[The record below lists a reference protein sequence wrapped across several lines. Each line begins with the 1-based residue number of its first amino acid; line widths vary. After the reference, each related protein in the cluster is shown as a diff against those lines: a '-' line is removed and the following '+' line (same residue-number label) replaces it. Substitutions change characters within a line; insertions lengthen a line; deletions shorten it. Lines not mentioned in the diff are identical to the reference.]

1 MNLLDIAIVFIL
13 VMFAIVGFKRGIIRE
28 LASVIGIIIVFI
40 LSYTFK
46 GFLGDFLCTT
56 LPFFKFNG
64 VIEGYTSINLL
75 FYQII
80 AFIILFGLF
89 LSIYEIVLKIS
100 NVLQKLV
107 NLTLVFIVPSKILG
121 AILSIIEGVVII
133 FVVLLFLMIPLKDNE
148 LFKGSSLASKIIYE
162 TPILSNSTREIT
174 DTMAEIVEIEEG
186 IDEETLSIDEANLK
200 TIDIMLRYK
209 VVSKNTVEKL
219 IDKKKFV
226 VPNIETVLN
235 KY

>member
-107 NLTLVFIVPSKILG
+107 NLTLVFIIPSKILG

>member
-13 VMFAIVGFKRGIIRE
+13 VMFAIVGFKRGVIRE
-28 LASVIGIIIVFI
+28 LASVIGIVVVFV
-40 LSYTFK
+40 LSYMFK
-46 GFLGDFLCTT
+46 GLLGDFLCTL

-64 VIEGYTSINLL
+64 VIEGYTSINIL

-89 LSIYEIVLKIS
+89 LSIYEIVLNVS
-100 NVLQKLV
+100 NVIQKLV
-107 NLTLVFIVPSKILG
+107 NLTLVFIIPSKILG
-121 AILSIIEGVVII
+121 AILSLIEGIVII
-133 FVVLLFLMIPLKDNE
+133 FVVLLFLMIPLKDND

-162 TPILSNSTREIT
+162 TPLLSNSTRKIT
-174 DTMAEIVEIEEG
+174 DTMTEIVEIESG
-186 IDEETLSIDEANLK
+186 IDEETISIDEANLK

-209 VVSKNTVEKL
+209 VVSKKTVEKL
-219 IDKKKFV
+219 VAKKKLV

>member
-1 MNLLDIAIVFIL
+1 MNLLDIAIIFIL

-107 NLTLVFIVPSKILG
+107 NLTLVFIIPSKILG
-121 AILSIIEGVVII
+121 AILSVIEGVVII
-133 FVVLLFLMIPLKDNE
+133 FVVLLFLMIPLKDND

-200 TIDIMLRYK
+200 TIEMMLRYK

-219 IDKKKFV
+219 IDKKKLV

>member
-46 GFLGDFLCTT
+46 GFLGDFLCTI

-89 LSIYEIVLKIS
+89 LSIYEIVLNIS

-107 NLTLVFIVPSKILG
+107 NLTLVFIIPSKILG
-121 AILSIIEGVVII
+121 AILSVIEGVVII
-133 FVVLLFLMIPLKDNE
+133 FVVLLFLMIPLKDND
-148 LFKGSSLASKIIYE
+148 LFKGSTLASKIIYE

-219 IDKKKFV
+219 IDKKKLV

>member
-1 MNLLDIAIVFIL
+1 MNLLDIAIIFIL

-107 NLTLVFIVPSKILG
+107 NLTLVFIIPSKILG
-121 AILSIIEGVVII
+121 AILSVIEGVVII
-133 FVVLLFLMIPLKDNE
+133 FVVLLFLMIPLKDNG

-219 IDKKKFV
+219 IDKKKLV

>member
-13 VMFAIVGFKRGIIRE
+13 VMFAIVGFKRGVIRE
-28 LASVIGIIIVFI
+28 LASVIGIVVVFV
-40 LSYTFK
+40 LSYMFK
-46 GFLGDFLCTT
+46 GLLGDFLCNL

-64 VIEGYTSINLL
+64 VIEGYTSINIL

-89 LSIYEIVLKIS
+89 LSIYEIVLNVS
-100 NVLQKLV
+100 NVIQKLV
-107 NLTLVFIVPSKILG
+107 NLTLVFIIPSKILG
-121 AILSIIEGVVII
+121 AILSLIEGIVII
-133 FVVLLFLMIPLKDNE
+133 FVVLLFLMIPLKDND

-162 TPILSNSTREIT
+162 TPLLSNSTRKIT
-174 DTMAEIVEIEEG
+174 DTMTEIVEIESG
-186 IDEETLSIDEANLK
+186 IDEETISIDEANLK

-209 VVSKNTVEKL
+209 VVSKKTVEKL
-219 IDKKKFV
+219 VAKKKLV

>member
-1 MNLLDIAIVFIL
+1 MNLLDIAIIFIL

-40 LSYTFK
+40 LSYTLK
-46 GFLGDFLCTT
+46 GFLGDFLCTI

-89 LSIYEIVLKIS
+89 LSIYEIILNIS

-107 NLTLVFIVPSKILG
+107 NLTLVFIIPSKILG
-121 AILSIIEGVVII
+121 AILSVIEGVVII
-133 FVVLLFLMIPLKDNE
+133 FVVLLFLMIPLKDND
-148 LFKGSSLASKIIYE
+148 LFKGSTLASKIIYE

-219 IDKKKFV
+219 IDKKKLV

>member
-1 MNLLDIAIVFIL
+1 MNLLDIAIIFIL

-107 NLTLVFIVPSKILG
+107 NLTLVFIIPSKILG
-121 AILSIIEGVVII
+121 AILSVIEGVVII